1 MSSDF
6 SVRVLSQ
13 RIIVVSLTT
22 RRPSVSATFQSA
34 YAATIFIETI
44 MNDGYIFEEIEAYR
58 QDIQSFRGDVLV
70 GRAGVAT
77 ASTPVSRPSHDWAWH
92 DEPPPWVRSSGMQ
105 RASEIA

>member
-77 ASTPVSRPSHDWAWH
+77 ASTPVSHPSHDWAWH